1 LCEPTDRGAQ
11 GMVAHN
17 LAGHERESVDTIE
30 SVVPSTR
37 AQSPWPGHAAVSVV
51 GLLGVLYLLL
61 VWRAASL
68 DAQVTLVDAELESAK
83 SAYLRAAHELCAR
96 HLEGSTTE
104 DAAARQ
110 SAPAT
115 PVTGDPL
122 VCPPLP
128 AVQPSALSLLSGS
141 DGSPQPS
148 RPGVSPPGYPTQR
161 IARFRD

>member
-1 LCEPTDRGAQ
+1 
-11 GMVAHN
+11 MVAHH
-17 LAGHERESVDTIE
+17 LADHERESVETVDRVE
-30 SVVPSTR
+30 RVVPSTQAR
-37 AQSPWPGHAAVSVV
+37 SPWPGHAAVSLV
-51 GLLGVLYLLL
+51 GLFGVLYLLL

-68 DAQVTLVDAELESAK
+68 DAQVTLIDAELESAK

-96 HLEGSTTE
+96 RLEEAPTDETVPPH
-104 DAAARQ
+104 

-115 PVTGDPL
+115 PVTGEPL

-148 RPGVSPPGYPTQR
+148 RPGMSPPGYPNQR